1 MQHVALTVP
10 DIMSTVDALMTVGAP
25 FMPIPDSYYDMLPER
40 LKRIGVGSIDEDI
53 EALRKRGILVD
64 GADKGFYLLQIFLAD
79 AAQSYGD
86 TTAGPFFYEI
96 IMRKGDEG
104 FGAGNFRALF
114 ESIERQQ
121 QIDGGSD

>member
-1 MQHVALTVP
+1 M
-10 DIMSTVDALMTVGAP
+10 
-25 FMPIPDSYYDMLPER
+25 
-40 LKRIGVGSIDEDI
+40 
-53 EALRKRGILVD
+53 D
-64 GADKGFYLLQIFLAD
+64 GAAKGFYLLQIFLAD